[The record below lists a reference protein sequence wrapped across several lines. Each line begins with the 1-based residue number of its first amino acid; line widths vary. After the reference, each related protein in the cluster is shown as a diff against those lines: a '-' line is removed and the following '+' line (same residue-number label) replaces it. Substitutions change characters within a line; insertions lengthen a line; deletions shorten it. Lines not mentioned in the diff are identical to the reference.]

1 MKCFPSH
8 PDQAINSTEQTDC
21 ALSPV
26 LLSVYVQAPLLSTG
40 HIPQASATSQPLNH
54 LIYRQSYDKI

>member
-1 MKCFPSH
+1 MKYFPSH

-40 HIPQASATSQPLNH
+40 HIPQVSATSQLST
-54 LIYRQSYDKI
+54 I